1 MRKKTAY
8 NKLFKANDELTE
20 VIENII
26 NEEIRKGNNSAWLE
40 KLTDYIETAADQT
53 QAAMA
58 MLKIKEA

>member
-1 MRKKTAY
+1 MKKKTAY
-8 NKLFKANDELTE
+8 NKLSKANDELTE

-53 QAAMA
+53 KAAMA
-58 MLKIKEA
+58 MLESEA

>member
-1 MRKKTAY
+1 MKKKTAY

-58 MLKIKEA
+58 MLESEA